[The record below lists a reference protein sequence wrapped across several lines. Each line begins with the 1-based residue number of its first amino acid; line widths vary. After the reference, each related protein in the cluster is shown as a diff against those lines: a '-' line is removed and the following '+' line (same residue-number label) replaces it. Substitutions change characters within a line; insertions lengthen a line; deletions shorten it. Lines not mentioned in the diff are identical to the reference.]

1 MGRSAR
7 RTKRIKI
14 GRNRDIPRQKEY
26 EREEKELRQTP
37 GGKQIERYRQHCQLS
52 TFFSQ
57 LRTTCLAQVTHQ
69 PLGEGVL
76 KS

>member
-26 EREEKELRQTP
+26 ERGKRAEADTGREADREIQTTLP
-37 GGKQIERYRQHCQLS
+37 
-52 TFFSQ
+52 TFNF
-57 LRTTCLAQVTHQ
+57 LLPT
-69 PLGEGVL
+69 
-76 KS
+76 

>member
-1 MGRSAR
+1 MGRSAW
-7 RTKRIKI
+7 RTKTIKI
-14 GRNRDIPRQKEY
+14 QRNRDIPRQKEY
-26 EREEKELRQTP
+26 QRPGKTQRLTP
-37 GGKQIERYRQHCQLS
+37 GGKQTERYRQHCQLS

-57 LRTTCLAQVTHQ
+57 LRTTCLAQATHQ